1 MKFIIAT
8 IAVLVVAA
16 NADSSS
22 NITEA
27 AKFMIKAQ
35 EILNRVDRENY
46 EEAVR
51 CANLSS
57 SEFQRGAEAID
68 NFQAELFALTQSIK
82 KRSFKNQ
89 TLPDA
94 TVIKHVGGSLS
105 VVQDRM
111 GRFDFGSQLI
121 AGIVNLNNEIGVLAS
136 NEIAIFYSYLQ
147 QDGSA
152 VHCFTDEIPRINKD
166 ASEVVASVKAVLKK
180 LIDEKSAEVDAWIG
194 IFRETLVGLKKGDSL
209 SEIETTVTAL
219 VAQGLSSSFWSKHIT
234 DLKDATKTILKDA
247 DRRLQQISK
256 DIKDCAL

>member
-1 MKFIIAT
+1 MIFLFAA
-8 IAVLVVAA
+8 IAVLVVAT

-27 AKFMIKAQ
+27 AKFMIEAQ
-35 EILNRVDRENY
+35 EILNRFDKENY

-51 CANLSS
+51 CANFSI

-94 TVIKHVGGSLS
+94 TVIKHVGGSLA

-136 NEIAIFYSYLQ
+136 TQIAIFYAYLQ

-152 VHCFTDEIPRINKD
+152 AHCFTDEIPRINKD
-166 ASEVVASVKAVLKK
+166 ASEVVASVKAALKK
-180 LIDEKSAEVDAWIG
+180 LVDEKSEEVDAWIG
-194 IFRETLVGLKKGDSL
+194 IFHETLAGLKKGESL
-209 SEIETTVTAL
+209 SEIETTVTTL
-219 VAQGLSSSFWSKHIT
+219 VAQGLGSSFWSKHIT
-234 DLKDATKTILKDA
+234 DLKDATKTIVNDA
-247 DRRLQQISK
+247 DSRLQQIKK
-256 DIKDCAL
+256 DIEECAL